1 MSSKQTSQ
9 ITKKYH
15 IWFHW
20 SLTNIQFVTKTS
32 SSIVTTSFLSSFP
45 PQTLLKKKFP
55 SSTAVLCLF
64 LQQSVD
70 STKCGWKSAICVG
83 LVQHNELHQ
92 NQFQQE
98 KLRPKPLPLAV
109 LRLKQHQRPDCNEP
123 GNQPTN
129 QPSQAIAN
137 EHWPTIHPTEISTG
151 KAGPKTLHF

>member
-1 MSSKQTSQ
+1 MS
-9 ITKKYH
+9 
-15 IWFHW
+15 
-20 SLTNIQFVTKTS
+20 
-32 SSIVTTSFLSSFP
+32 P

-64 LQQSVD
+64 LQQSVN

-109 LRLKQHQRPDCNEP
+109 PRLKQHQRPDCNEP

-129 QPSQAIAN
+129 QPTKPSHCQRALTNNTSNRNIN
-137 EHWPTIHPTEISTG
+137 GESWSKIILLENLCLILFKLTWNKFLSVG
-151 KAGPKTLHF
+151 V